1 MKIGLVLSGGGAR
14 GAYQIG
20 VWKALRELK
29 LDRYIEVVSGT
40 SIGALNA
47 ILFCQGDIE
56 KAENAWLNISKEKVL
71 PTDNKDLNI
80 KGFLI
85 SLGLKNMNLVKKCM
99 PKMIDTGSLSREGL
113 TDIMNKYV
121 NFKDIENCNKLCYA
135 ACTELTTF
143 QPKYFKING
152 YHEEN
157 IRSIL
162 FASSA
167 LPMIYESEEFESI
180 KYVDGGM
187 ADNVPVQ
194 PVYGENCDIIIV
206 VHLSKDSHINKKL
219 FPNTKIIEIYPSVM
233 EEGVLDGILDF
244 VPESAEKRIKLGYID
259 TIDYLKPIMDL
270 GVLVFKHKPIPDI
283 DTQKVLNYVKDKF
296 VKKI

>member
-20 VWKALRELK
+20 VWKALKELK
-29 LDRYIEVVSGT
+29 IDRYIEVISGT

-47 ILFCQGDIE
+47 ILFCQGDID
-56 KAENAWLNISKEKVL
+56 KASKAWLNISKEKVL
-71 PTDNKDLNI
+71 PIDKKDLNI

-85 SLGLKNMNLVKKCM
+85 SLGLKNMNLVKKIM
-99 PKMIDTGSLSREGL
+99 PSMIDTGSLSREGL

-121 NFKDIENCNKLCYA
+121 DFKLVEEGNKLCYV

-152 YHEEN
+152 YDEKN

-180 KYVDGGM
+180 KYLDGGM

-194 PVYGENCDIIIV
+194 PVYGENCDMIIV
-206 VHLSKDSHINKKL
+206 VHLSKDSHINKML

-244 VPESAEKRIKLGYID
+244 VPESAEKRIKLGYSD
-259 TIDYLKPIMDL
+259 TINYLKPIMDL
-270 GVLVFKHKPIPDI
+270 GVLAFKHKAIPEI
-283 DTQKVLNYVKDKF
+283 DTQKVFNYVKNKF
-296 VKKI
+296 VKKD

>member
-20 VWKALRELK
+20 VWKALKELRI
-29 LDRYIEVVSGT
+29 DRYIEVVSGT

-56 KAENAWLNISKEKVL
+56 KAIEAWLNISKEKVL
-71 PTDNKDLNI
+71 PIDKKDLNI

-99 PKMIDTGSLSREGL
+99 PKMIDTGNLSREGL

-121 NFKDIENCNKLCYA
+121 DFKIIEECEKPCYV

-143 QPKYFKING
+143 QPKYFKINR
-152 YHEEN
+152 YNEEN
-157 IRSIL
+157 IKSIL

-180 KYVDGGM
+180 KYLDGGM

-194 PVYGENCDIIIV
+194 PVYGENCDMIIV

-219 FPNTKIIEIYPSVM
+219 FPNTRIIEIYPSAM

-244 VPESAEKRIKLGYID
+244 VPESAEKRMKLGYID
-259 TIDYLKPIMDL
+259 TINYLKPIMDL
-270 GVLVFKHKPIPDI
+270 GVLIFKHKAIPEVDP
-283 DTQKVLNYVKDKF
+283 QKVINYVKNKF
-296 VKKI
+296 IKKE